1 MPLDSRPQTSRP
13 RSSRYQ
19 GPLAYLVTRTR
30 RRATIV
36 GKDKLWRY
44 VYVLSCPLPV
54 FGRGRVAAVLV
65 PIRNSLGLAPRI
77 STISWTGADVG

>member
-19 GPLAYLVTRTR
+19 GPLAYR

-44 VYVLSCPLPV
+44 VYVLSCPLSLCLAGIALQPSSFPYRIYWV
-54 FGRGRVAAVLV
+54 WHLEYLPYRGLE
-65 PIRNSLGLAPRI
+65 P
-77 STISWTGADVG
+77 T